1 MNSTPSIIPLYT
13 SRGDVEAFLVY
24 PYLFNRLG
32 EWIGWV
38 TAGREVYSVLGAY
51 VGQLSDD
58 RRILRKR
65 ILDPAPP
72 NRTPPPPPPQK
83 IYPPATV
90 PLAPLMKELEFSF
103 VDVLLEEPERLHT
116 ADSGELK
123 QDMD

>member
-1 MNSTPSIIPLYT
+1 MNSTSPLIPLYT
-13 SRGDVEAFLVY
+13 SRGDVETFLAY

-38 TAGREVYSVLGAY
+38 TADRQVYSVLGAY
-51 VGQLSDD
+51 VGQISDD

-65 ILDPAPP
+65 VLDAAPP
-72 NRTPPPPPPQK
+72 SRTPPPPPQQR

-90 PLAPLMKELEFSF
+90 PLAPMMKELEFGF
-103 VDVLLEEPERLHT
+103 MDVLLEEPERLHT
-116 ADSGELK
+116 ADRGELK

>member
-1 MNSTPSIIPLYT
+1 MNNTTPLIPLYT
-13 SRGDVEAFLVY
+13 SRGDAEAFLRY

-38 TAGREVYSVLGAY
+38 TAEREVYSVLGLY
-51 VGQLSDD
+51 VGYLSDD

-65 ILDPAPP
+65 IIESPPPGRTPPAPP
-72 NRTPPPPPPQK
+72 PK

-90 PLAPLMKELEFSF
+90 PLAPLMKELEFGL

-116 ADSGELK
+116 IDIGELK